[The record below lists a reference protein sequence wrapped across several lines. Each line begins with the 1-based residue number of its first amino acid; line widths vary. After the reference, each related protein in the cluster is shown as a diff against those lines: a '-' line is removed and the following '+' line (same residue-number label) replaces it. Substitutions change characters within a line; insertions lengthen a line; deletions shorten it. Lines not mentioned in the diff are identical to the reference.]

1 MQTTSRQGANASAV
15 EARGI
20 KVAVSL
26 PSFGTQPTGLDPA
39 CRISDETLECSIPQL
54 AGGGLVQLTW
64 KQAAFQ
70 VGEYTISAEITEAT
84 PEDIDSTP
92 GNGVKTEDDY
102 AEVSVSVSADPGV
115 HDIPTLSTVGIS
127 VMVLLLVTL
136 AVVFLRRGSVRSAV

>member
-1 MQTTSRQGANASAV
+1 
-15 EARGI
+15 
-20 KVAVSL
+20 
-26 PSFGTQPTGLDPA
+26 
-39 CRISDETLECSIPQL
+39 L

-64 KQAAFQ
+64 KQAAFR
-70 VGEYTISAEITEAT
+70 VGEYTVSAEVTEAT